1 MARHTKIEAQL
12 TRTRIVEAALA
23 AFAEHGVRATSLGD
37 VATRAD
43 VTRGAVYWHFA
54 DKPALVC
61 EVIAGLEWPLDIGAD
76 IEAYGA
82 HPQPLL
88 LLRRQLWRQME
99 RCVQTPWQ
107 WQRVKLVLRHGIR
120 SELSPAPVAQ
130 LEELMARTV
139 QRLGQVMAIAH
150 GRGQLRDGLA
160 PPSVAQGLHAVG
172 KAMLAEHA
180 SEPAHS
186 QRPVSP
192 LCLELFMKG
201 AAAEAVQMAPAPS
214 LRLR

>member
-1 MARHTKIEAQL
+1 MARHTKVEAQL

-23 AFAEHGVRATSLGD
+23 AFAERGVRATSLED
-37 VATRAD
+37 VAARAD

-54 DKPALVC
+54 DKPALVS
-61 EVIAGLEWPLDIGAD
+61 EVIAGLEWPLDISAD

-107 WQRVKLVLRHGIR
+107 WRRVKLVLSHGIR
-120 SELSPAPVAQ
+120 SELSPSSVAQ
-130 LEELMARTV
+130 LEELMTRTV
-139 QRLGQVMAIAH
+139 QRLGHVMAIAYR
-150 GRGQLRDGLA
+150 RGQLRAGLA
-160 PPSVAQGLHAVG
+160 PSSVAQGLHAVG

-180 SEPAHS
+180 GEPVHS

-192 LCLELFMKG
+192 LCLELFMRG
-201 AAAEAVQMAPAPS
+201 AAAKADRAASPGTS
-214 LRLR
+214 